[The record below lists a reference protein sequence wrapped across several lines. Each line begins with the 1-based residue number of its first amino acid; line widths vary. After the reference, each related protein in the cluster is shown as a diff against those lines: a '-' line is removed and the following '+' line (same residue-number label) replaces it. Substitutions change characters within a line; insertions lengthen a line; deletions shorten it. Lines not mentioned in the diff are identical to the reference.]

1 MSDSRIPPGRFLR
14 ALGWSLLGIAALT
27 FSAAGAASAQGARSE
42 RPDFAALAT
51 RHAAESVADR
61 QWLHRNPEL
70 SFREA
75 KTQAYL
81 RERLDAVPGLEPVA
95 GEWATGL
102 AYVLRGGRPGP
113 LLAWRADIDALP
125 IEEETGLPFAST
137 ARDTLRGRDV
147 GVMHACGHDVHAA
160 VLLGIARSLAGA
172 RADLP
177 GSVLFIV
184 QPAEEIG
191 AGADSMIRAGV
202 LSKAGRPEAIFAIH
216 ANPTLLT
223 GQVGYCPGWAA
234 ANVDD
239 FRIRVLGRG
248 GHGAY
253 PHKTIDPVVI
263 AAQMVLALQAIRSR
277 EVDTADHA
285 VITVGSIRGGTT
297 SNVIPD
303 EVELHGTVRSLDP
316 EVRAKIHDALL
327 RTVKGIAAAA
337 GAPEPEI
344 RYGYGTPSLYNDPQE
359 VGPAVEAMRAVLG
372 ADNVIEYESGMGGE
386 DFSYFE
392 KELPGFMWRLG
403 VGRPGEEQVLHS
415 STFNPDEQ
423 AIPIGIRLGCEVLWS
438 RMLSGTRG
446 DRTATERQQSGE

>member
-1 MSDSRIPPGRFLR
+1 MMIVR
-14 ALGWSLLGIAALT
+14 AIGILVLAVGTSAFGAERAARPEEEGQMGT
-27 FSAAGAASAQGARSE
+27 RK
-42 RPDFAALAT
+42 PDFAALAA
-51 RHAAESVADR
+51 RHAAASIADR
-61 QWLHRNPEL
+61 QWMHRNPEL
-70 SFREA
+70 SFREV

-81 RERLDAVPGLEPVA
+81 RDRLAEVAGLEPIA
-95 GEWATGL
+95 GEWGTGL
-102 AYVLRGGRPGP
+102 VLLLRGGRPGP
-113 LLAWRADIDALP
+113 LVAWRADIDALP
-125 IEEETGLPFAST
+125 VQEETGLPFAST
-137 ARDTLRGRDV
+137 VQDTLRGREV

-160 VLLGIARSLAGA
+160 VLLGIARSLSEV
-172 RADLP
+172 RAEMP

-202 LSKAGRPEAIFAIH
+202 LAKAGRPAAIFAIH
-216 ANPTLLT
+216 DNPSLQT
-223 GQVGYCPGWAA
+223 GQVGYCSGWAA

-263 AAQMVLALQAIRSR
+263 AAQMVLALQTIRSR

-316 EVRAKIHDALL
+316 GVQVKIHDALI

-344 RYGYGTPSLYNDPQE
+344 RYGYGTPSLYNDPKE
-359 VGPAVEAMRAVLG
+359 VDLAVRVMREALG
-372 ADNVIEYESGMGGE
+372 AENVIPYEPGMGGE

-392 KELPGFMWRLG
+392 KEMPGFMWRLG
-403 VGRPGEEQVLHS
+403 VGRPGEEQSLHS

-423 AIPIGIRLGCEVLWS
+423 AIPVGIRVGCEVLWA
-438 RMLSGTRG
+438 RMQAG
-446 DRTATERQQSGE
+446 DGQD